1 VEVSNGA
8 HQQLFRSVPVVESQN
23 YLGIYISRDTATV
36 VCLAARGAHGKV
48 LGSFSVSAGEQE
60 QAKPQVLAGLI
71 ARGCAER
78 KLEFSEVVVA
88 LDCAMFMQH
97 SVHSEFNVPKQ
108 IAATVRFDTEEAL
121 ATDITDVALA
131 FEIALAGQAGSELTV
146 FTAQRKI
153 LSEVL
158 LSLQQH
164 NLDPVTIEPDVI
176 CLSRFICRKAS
187 SAESQQPGTLFGILS
202 GRNGYLIVPPVSAG
216 GGSQKAFTARTFLV
230 GPTQD
235 RGALLTREVL
245 VTTALVGGGEPIN
258 RLKVFDSAG
267 TTDHQQLKEKLSI
280 SIGHLT
286 VETDG
291 VDCLAAGAESQI
303 PADCAD
309 PVDFAIAYGAALAHL
324 EKGHHVNFRDDFSPF
339 QGKKIKLQ
347 KALKFTAI
355 SVTGLL
361 IFIGLYFQT
370 QLFKINKYRSEL
382 RGKFAK
388 DYSAVMLGQKLPD
401 EAGAVRE
408 LGKELRRI
416 TAAKDGLITIK
427 GEESISSKLT
437 LVLAAFNKCADQ
449 TDLNIKSISITDR
462 DIIITGETSSRPNTQ
477 KLFKTV
483 RDNGLEI
490 LREAYDLK
498 GQSDSFSITVEPK
511 K

>member
-1 VEVSNGA
+1 M
-8 HQQLFRSVPVVESQN
+8 ESQN
-23 YLGIYISRDTATV
+23 YLGIYISKDTATV
-36 VCLAARGAHGKV
+36 VCLEARGSHGKV
-48 LGSFSVSAGEQE
+48 LGCFSVSAKEQE
-60 QAKPQVLAGLI
+60 QAKLQALAGLI

-97 SVHSEFNVPKQ
+97 SVHSEFNDPKQ
-108 IAATVRFDTEEAL
+108 IAATVRFDTEGAL
-121 ATDITDVALA
+121 ATDITDVTLA
-131 FEIALAGQAGSELTV
+131 FEITLAGQAGSELTV

-164 NLDPVTIEPDVI
+164 NLDPVTIEPDVN

-187 SAESQQPGTLFGILS
+187 PSESQQPGTLFCILS
-202 GRNGYLIVPPVSAG
+202 GRNGYLIAPPVSTG
-216 GGSQKAFTARTFLV
+216 GGSQKASMARTFLV

-235 RGALLTREVL
+235 RGALLAREVL
-245 VTTALVGGGEPIN
+245 VTTALVGGGEPIS
-258 RLKVFDSAG
+258 RLKVFNSAG
-267 TTDHQQLKEKLSI
+267 TIDHQQLKEKLSI
-280 SIGHLT
+280 
-286 VETDG
+286 ETDG
-291 VDCLAAGAESQI
+291 DDWLTAGAEPRPCGRGVGESQI

-339 QGKKIKLQ
+339 QGKKIKTQ
-347 KALKFTAI
+347 KALKFAAI

-361 IFIGLYFQT
+361 IFVGLYFQT
-370 QLFKINKYRSEL
+370 QLFTINKYRSAL
-382 RGKFAK
+382 RAKFAK
-388 DYSAVMLGQKLPD
+388 DYSAVMLGQKVQD
-401 EAGAVRE
+401 ETGAVRE
-408 LGKELRRI
+408 LGRELRRI

-427 GEESISSKLT
+427 GEKSISSKLT

-449 TDLNIKSISITDR
+449 TDLNIKSISITAR

-477 KLFKTV
+477 KLFKAV
-483 RDNGLEI
+483 RDNDLEI

>member
-1 VEVSNGA
+1 VEVSNGE

-202 GRNGYLIVPPVSAG
+202 GRNGYLIVPPVSTS
-216 GGSQKAFTARTFLV
+216 GGSQKASTARTFLV

-245 VTTALVGGGEPIN
+245 VTTALVGGGEQIN

-280 SIGHLT
+280 
-286 VETDG
+286 ETDG

-309 PVDFAIAYGAALAHL
+309 PVDFAIAYGAALSHL

-347 KALKFTAI
+347 KALKFAAI

-370 QLFKINKYRSEL
+370 QLFTINKYRGAL

-388 DYSAVMLGQKLPD
+388 DYSAVMLGQKPSD

-449 TDLNIKSISITDR
+449 TDLNIKSISITDS
-462 DIIITGETSSRPNTQ
+462 DIIIIGDTSSGQNTLKFFQ
-477 KLFKTV
+477 AV
-483 RDNGLEI
+483 RNNGLEI
-490 LREAYDLK
+490 SRENVGFK
-498 GQSDSFSITVEPK
+498 GGRDSFSITVEPK